1 MEERF
6 EGLLVEYV
14 EAEDDARRKSA
25 EALLWKEFGATRSVL
40 VMVLS
45 RFSTLTEKY
54 GIVYNLALIR
64 HMQNTARP
72 LIEAAGGRVV
82 KFEADNCF
90 ALFEGV
96 LPAIRAGI
104 DIQRALQ
111 ALNTCAAD
119 PFEIRVGIGID
130 HGEVLLIGED
140 DFFGLPVNRA
150 SKLGEDL
157 AGAGELLVTRA
168 AFQTLPPG
176 SDIQS
181 ETLNLSIS
189 GLSLDI
195 LSIKY

>member
-1 MEERF
+1 MEGRF
-6 EGLLVEYV
+6 EILLVEYL
-14 EAEDDARRKSA
+14 EAGEDTRRKTA
-25 EALLWKEFGATRSVL
+25 EAVLWKEFGVTGTVL
-40 VMVLS
+40 VMDLS

-64 HMQNTARP
+64 QMQITARP

-90 ALFEGV
+90 ALFKGV
-96 LPAIRAGI
+96 LPAIRAAI
-104 DIQRALQ
+104 DIHRALQ
-111 ALNTCAAD
+111 ELNTRSAD

-130 HGEVLLIGED
+130 HGEVLLIGEN

-157 AGAGELLVTRA
+157 AGAGDILVTQTA
-168 AFQTLPPG
+168 YQTLPPG
-176 SDIQS
+176 CDIQS
-181 ETLNLSIS
+181 EPLNLSVS
-189 GLSLDI
+189 GLNLDI